1 MQHNSWNYS
10 FVFSHGHCEVE
21 SVDVKRR
28 EKSYSRT
35 LCHLVTELQT
45 MHILEVNMAVALTGL
60 P

>member
-1 MQHNSWNYS
+1 ML
-10 FVFSHGHCEVE
+10 
-21 SVDVKRR
+21 R
-28 EKSYSRT
+28 EGKKSYSRT